1 MDAAGE
7 VLASEHA
14 RPSSHEAKALLGQP
28 ERFSKKA
35 APQMVASMG
44 ASMGHFRPYL
54 FGGLDYW
61 TGLLDWTTGLAPHTK
76 KEGVVNG

>member
-61 TGLLDWTTGLAPHTK
+61 TGLLDSPPYPY
-76 KEGVVNG
+76 